1 MDDKEQRIRE
11 RAHEIWESEGRR
23 EGDDMAHWHRA
34 RQELGEPDV
43 QEVNEQASRQFNE
56 GDDKD
61 GAATNLDITKARF
74 GSPD

>member
-1 MDDKEQRIRE
+1 MDDKEQRIRD

-34 RQELGEPDV
+34 RQELDEPDV
-43 QEVNEQASRQFNE
+43 QQVNEEASRQFNE
-56 GDDKD
+56 GDEKD
-61 GAATNLDITKARF
+61 GSTTNTDITKARF